1 MKHQL
6 KNIKENYSKEER
18 QEEDKLILL
27 NTKIN
32 LTIKYFKLN

>member
-1 MKHQL
+1 QL

-18 QEEDKLILL
+18 QEKDKLILL

-32 LTIKYFKLN
+32 FTLNNF